1 MGGDAGDVDHAAVL
15 LLAVLLHLL
24 RDGLDHE
31 AGPGHVNSDK
41 FNIVTHHTLWS
52 PHGHAPV
59 LLGGVQVLGAEVSHT
74 VYKVMDRAPGPH
86 NLIQAAR
93 DLNTG
98 LLLVDSVNLT

>member
-41 FNIVTHHTLWS
+41 FRSYRHTPQSRLWS
-52 PHGHAPV
+52 PHGHVPV
-59 LLGGVQVLGAEVSHT
+59 LLRRVQVLGAEVSHA
-74 VYKVMDRAPGPH
+74 VDEVMDGAPGPG
-86 NLIQAAR
+86 NLIHHGV
-93 DLNTG
+93 TG
-98 LLLVDSVNLT
+98 GPRPE